1 MMSVSRFRRAIL
13 PAACAMVALPA
24 AAQLSEACYVRY
36 EPAPEAGASAPAA
49 DAVRSHIG
57 IRRERSQLFAVDI
70 SLSVPGGANCSLSGV
85 ARLRGTPGQEMLAFP
100 VRQDATVPRSAT
112 GVPCQVFVQLTPTA
126 LVLATSEDAC
136 KAAPLCEGVID
147 VHGQRFDLGG
157 KVAAGQRGPCF
168 DRRLP

>member
-1 MMSVSRFRRAIL
+1 MTFVPCFRRTFLAT
-13 PAACAMVALPA
+13 ACSITLPA

-36 EPAPEAGASAPAA
+36 EPPIEAGASAPAP

-70 SLSVPGGANCSLSGV
+70 HLSVPGGASCSLNGV
-85 ARLRGTPGQEMLAFP
+85 ARLRGTSGQEMLAFP
-100 VRQDATVPRSAT
+100 IRQDATVPRTAG

-136 KAAPLCEGVID
+136 KAAPLCDGLID

-168 DRRLP
+168 ERRSP